1 MKIKK
6 KILICCILFSSCF
19 IKTYAQEEIY
29 TVIFNDINKEYKLKL
44 GEIIPNPEYTKELE
58 PDMEFRGWYNS
69 DGFVVGSE
77 IVDIDGIRTIIFNPI
92 IQKKDNIEEKPEEKP
107 PVKPI
112 EKYEYETIVTNNDI
126 ILNLKDVNLSDLFQL
141 ANVNITQTKKTLIN
155 DEVVKVENIIPK
167 IKVKQE
173 IIPVISK
180 QQLIFN
186 LSNSNKDYII
196 NVNVV
201 SDDYILN
208 EEKSHGMLLKN
219 KKVKITQKE
228 AKKIKT
234 KIDLINLHQISAINV
249 KNEPQEIGI
258 LEEGNINQIN
268 QGIVGEYEVK
278 YGILSKIKTPFL
290 VNAKI
295 IVEKDEE
302 ENELTNIQMPLF
314 DDTVS
319 QDELILENNNQ
330 KIIQEEKLIVNN
342 TGVDNHKLL
351 LYLVIILMLKITI
364 KKKKRKKNK

>member
-6 KILICCILFSSCF
+6 IILICCILISSCF

-44 GEIIPNPEYTKELE
+44 GEIIPKPEYTKELE
-58 PDMEFRGWYNS
+58 QDMEFCGWYNS
-69 DGFVVGSE
+69 DGFIVGSE

-92 IQKKDNIEEKPEEKP
+92 IQKKDNVEEKPSEKP

-112 EKYEYETIVTNNDI
+112 EKYEYETIVSNNDI
-126 ILNLKDVNLSDLFQL
+126 ILNLKDVNLSDLFEV

-155 DEVVKVENIIPK
+155 DTVVKVENIIPEIK
-167 IKVKQE
+167 IKQE
-173 IIPVISK
+173 IIPFISQ

-208 EEKSHGMLLKN
+208 EEKSYGMLLKN
-219 KKVKITQKE
+219 KEVKITQKE
-228 AKKIKT
+228 AKKIKN

-258 LEEGNINQIN
+258 LEGGNINQIN

-278 YGILSKIKTPFL
+278 YGILNKTKTPFL
-290 VNAKI
+290 VKAKI
-295 IVEKDEE
+295 IVEKDKA
-302 ENELTNIQMPLF
+302 ENELTNIQIPLF
-314 DDTVS
+314 EDTVS
-319 QDELILENNNQ
+319 QDELILENNKQ
-330 KIIQEEKLIVNN
+330 KIVQEEKLIVNN
-342 TGVDNHKLL
+342 TGINNQKII
-351 LYLVIILMLKITI
+351 LYLMIVLFIKIIIN
-364 KKKKRKKNK
+364 KKKRK